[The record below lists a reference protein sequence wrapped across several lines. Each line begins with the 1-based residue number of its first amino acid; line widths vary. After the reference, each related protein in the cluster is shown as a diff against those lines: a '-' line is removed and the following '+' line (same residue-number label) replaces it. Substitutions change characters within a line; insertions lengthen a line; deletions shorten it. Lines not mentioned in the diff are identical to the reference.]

1 MKLWT
6 VQTPEVLKLLEDQGV
21 TTVKREHILKKYGD
35 CAWSFLIAYD
45 FMTERL
51 RQKVPQPKDAESPV
65 WFFTDPRWAGEGA
78 VAMEVPEE
86 EVILFDLRK
95 WYRVL
100 SLSYVGTEQ
109 EEKFYDEQLHRMGIR
124 DSSDVFRGPFYP
136 LQKRQ
141 ITASWDRIFDLP
153 EDRQF
158 YQAAC
163 WQLKKEWKR

>member
-51 RQKVPQPKDAESPV
+51 RQKVPHPKDAESPV

-95 WYRVL
+95 W
-100 SLSYVGTEQ
+100 
-109 EEKFYDEQLHRMGIR
+109 
-124 DSSDVFRGPFYP
+124 
-136 LQKRQ
+136 
-141 ITASWDRIFDLP
+141 
-153 EDRQF
+153 
-158 YQAAC
+158 
-163 WQLKKEWKR
+163 